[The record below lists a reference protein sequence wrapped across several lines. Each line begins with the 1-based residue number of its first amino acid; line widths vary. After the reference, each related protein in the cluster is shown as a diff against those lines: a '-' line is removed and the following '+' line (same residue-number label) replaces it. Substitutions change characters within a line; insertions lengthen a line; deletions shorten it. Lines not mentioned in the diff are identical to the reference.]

1 MPQLPKTA
9 AGIGIVR
16 FAAIVRQNLFL
27 QLVLPVDLATTP
39 AVPATIPA
47 VPVTTPAVPMI
58 IPAVLVTTPAV
69 PVTIPAVPVTT
80 PAVPAITPA
89 VPVAPEAPPAI
100 QPAAPAAP
108 AADSITIPENQI
120 LQFTVPQLIVLPTVP
135 ASLRLPIMTEP

>member
-9 AGIGIVR
+9 AGIVTVR

-47 VPVTTPAVPMI
+47 APVTTPAVPVI
-58 IPAVLVTTPAV
+58 TL
-69 PVTIPAVPVTT
+69 AVPVTT
-80 PAVPAITPA
+80 PAVP
-89 VPVAPEAPPAI
+89 VVPEAAPAI
-100 QPAAPAAP
+100 QPAAP